1 MKLESA
7 SVDVPRVMG
16 RKICRIYSA
25 AGECGI
31 GMLEIK
37 EIDVF
42 YGDAQ
47 ALWEISLRVKE
58 KEIVTLLGGN
68 GAGKSTTLR
77 AVSGLLKPK
86 KGSISLAGVRLD
98 RIPPHQVILQGL
110 SHVPE
115 GRRLFANMTVRDNLL
130 AGAYSPAAWKKREAA
145 IQGMVEIFPIL
156 NERRDQLAGTLSG
169 GEQQMCAI
177 ARAMVSQPR
186 VLLLDEPSLGLAPVI
201 VEKIFEVVQKINE
214 NGVTVLLVEQNAHIA
229 LQIAHRGYVMET
241 GRMVLEGMASELLQN
256 DYVKKAYLGI

>member
-1 MKLESA
+1 
-7 SVDVPRVMG
+7 
-16 RKICRIYSA
+16 
-25 AGECGI
+25 
-31 GMLEIK
+31 MLEIK

-47 ALWEISLRVKE
+47 ALWAVSLKVKE

-77 AVSGLLKPK
+77 TVSGLLKPR

-98 RIPPHQVILQGL
+98 RINPHQIILQGL

-115 GRRLFANMTVRDNLL
+115 GRRLFANMTVMDNLL
-130 AGAYSPAAWKKREAA
+130 AGAYTRAAWKNREAA

-156 NERRDQLAGTLSG
+156 KERRNQLAGTLSG

-177 ARAMVSQPR
+177 ARAMVSHPR

-214 NGVTVLLVEQNAHIA
+214 HGVTVLLVEQNAHIA
-229 LQIAHRGYVMET
+229 LQIAHRGYVIET
-241 GRMVLEGMASELLQN
+241 GRMVLEGIAAELLQN
-256 DYVKKAYLGI
+256 DHIQKAYLGI

>member
-1 MKLESA
+1 
-7 SVDVPRVMG
+7 
-16 RKICRIYSA
+16 
-25 AGECGI
+25 
-31 GMLEIK
+31 MLEING
-37 EIDVF
+37 IDVF

-47 ALWEISLRVKE
+47 ALWEVSLQVKE

-77 AVSGLLKPK
+77 AVSGLLKPRR
-86 KGSISLAGVRLD
+86 GSISLAGVRLD
-98 RIPPHQVILQGL
+98 RINPHQIILQGL

-115 GRRLFANMTVRDNLL
+115 GRRLFANMTVMDNLL
-130 AGAYSPAAWKKREAA
+130 AGAYTPAAWKNREAA
-145 IQGMVEIFPIL
+145 VQGMVEIFPIL
-156 NERRDQLAGTLSG
+156 KERRNQLAGTLSG

-201 VEKIFEVVQKINE
+201 VERIFEVVQKING

-229 LQIAHRGYVMET
+229 LQIAHRGYVIET
-241 GRMVLEGMASELLQN
+241 GRMVLEGVSSELLQN

>member
-1 MKLESA
+1 
-7 SVDVPRVMG
+7 MG
-16 RKICRIYSA
+16 L
-25 AGECGI
+25 
-31 GMLEIK
+31 GMLEING
-37 EIDVF
+37 IDVF

-47 ALWEISLRVKE
+47 ALWEVSLQVKE

-77 AVSGLLKPK
+77 AVSGLLKPRR
-86 KGSISLAGVRLD
+86 GSISLAGVRLD
-98 RIPPHQVILQGL
+98 RINPHQIILQGL

-115 GRRLFANMTVRDNLL
+115 GRRLFANMTVMDNLL
-130 AGAYSPAAWKKREAA
+130 AGAYTPAAWKNREAA
-145 IQGMVEIFPIL
+145 VQGMVEIFPIL
-156 NERRDQLAGTLSG
+156 KERRNQLAGTLSG

-201 VEKIFEVVQKINE
+201 VERIFEVVQKING

-229 LQIAHRGYVMET
+229 LQIAHRGYVIET
-241 GRMVLEGMASELLQN
+241 GRMVLEGVSSELLQN

>member
-1 MKLESA
+1 
-7 SVDVPRVMG
+7 
-16 RKICRIYSA
+16 
-25 AGECGI
+25 
-31 GMLEIK
+31 MLEING
-37 EIDVF
+37 IDVF

-47 ALWEISLRVKE
+47 ALWEVSLQVKE

-77 AVSGLLKPK
+77 AVSGLLKPR

-98 RIPPHQVILQGL
+98 RINPHQIILQGL

-115 GRRLFANMTVRDNLL
+115 GRRLFANMTVMDNLL
-130 AGAYSPAAWKKREAA
+130 AGAYTPAAWKNREAA
-145 IQGMVEIFPIL
+145 VQGMVEIFPIL
-156 NERRDQLAGTLSG
+156 KERRNQLAGTLSG

-201 VEKIFEVVQKINE
+201 VERIFEVVQKING

-229 LQIAHRGYVMET
+229 LQIAHRGYVIET
-241 GRMVLEGMASELLQN
+241 GRMVLEGVSSELLQN